1 MAALFEYK
9 LRLAAAPS
17 TDLKNTCHAPYPQ
30 VTSRLPENSPPG
42 NEFALKSIVGSI
54 CALATPFRGGAVD
67 FDAFAKLIDFQ
78 LDGGTQ
84 ALVVAGSTGEA
95 HSLDSAEYDQLLRQA
110 VARVAGR
117 ATILAGTGTA
127 NTRKTIEL
135 TRRAQ
140 SLGADAA
147 LVVTPY
153 YVRPTQE
160 GLLRH
165 YTEVADHG
173 DLPVVLYNVPGRTG
187 CDLKPETVAKLAL
200 HERIVGVKEAV
211 GTPERV
217 AALAALRSSKF
228 AFLSGD
234 DPTGM
239 AAILAGAEG
248 VISVAAN
255 AAPRPFRAL
264 CDAARAGDR
273 AHAQTLHD
281 ALTPLFDLLGVEP
294 NPIPLKWAL
303 ARLGIGTSDM
313 RLPLTT
319 LSAAYHERAGQVV
332 DAVTQLAAAIQPR
345 HSSAA

>member
-1 MAALFEYK
+1 
-9 LRLAAAPS
+9 
-17 TDLKNTCHAPYPQ
+17 
-30 VTSRLPENSPPG
+30 
-42 NEFALKSIVGSI
+42 LKSIAGSI

-67 FDAFAKLIDFQ
+67 FDAFSRLIDFQ
-78 LDGGTQ
+78 LEGGTQ
-84 ALVVAGSTGEA
+84 GLVVAGSTGEA
-95 HSLDSAEYDQLLRQA
+95 HALETTEYDLLLRHA
-110 VARVAGR
+110 VSRAGGR

-140 SLGADAA
+140 GLGAEAA

-165 YTEVADHG
+165 YTEVADRG
-173 DLPVVLYNVPGRTG
+173 GLPVVLYNVPGRTG
-187 CDLKPETVAKLAL
+187 CDLKPDTVAKLAL
-200 HERIVGVKEAV
+200 HDRIVGIKEAV
-211 GTPERV
+211 GDAERV
-217 AALAALRSSKF
+217 AALAALNGPQF
-228 AFLSGD
+228 VFLSGD

-239 AAILAGAEG
+239 AAMLAGAEG
-248 VISVAAN
+248 VISVAVN

-273 AHAQTLHD
+273 AQAQAMHD
-281 ALTPLFDLLGVEP
+281 ALMPLFDLLGVEP

-303 ARLGIGTSDM
+303 AHLGIGTSEL

-319 LSAAYHERAGQVV
+319 LSAAYHGRARSVLDTV
-332 DAVTQLAAAIQPR
+332 MQLAASIQPR